1 MNGGSGGIVITYHE
15 QITKNNMKSN
25 ATPVTDTPSLSHSMS
40 FDGYSAHS
48 PSSSRVSSSFYDYS
62 SISEVSSD
70 YRPSQMSSSPQMICV
85 KTEKPSPPQ
94 AWMSHNYSPYE
105 APSLYSPSMANP
117 LADEGNAFQ
126 YRPYKQE
133 PSYFT
138 ERAVF
143 PAQSDFQV
151 HTTFSDNG
159 VNHSERTSPQPSG
172 LVVPVGGK
180 ALLICKVCGDKASG
194 YHYGVTS
201 CEGCKGFFRR
211 SIQKRMEYR
220 CLRDGVCPIYKQNRN
235 RCQACRFKKC
245 ITVGMSR
252 DLRFGRVSKRTVK
265 EISDVDTSDSDE
277 KPEVSS
283 TTSPEPLKVQL
294 NQLIQ
299 TVYEA
304 HEEFSA
310 MTVKRQRT
318 VSEHTLDFVIA
329 DPPLPN
335 QLRAWEL
342 YTEKVTPDI
351 HKTVEFAKRV
361 PGFPMLHS
369 GDQQALIKSSFFR
382 IFLMRTYRGLSSR
395 GLLLVDGTFMQS
407 TFLHLIF
414 GEFLNE
420 LLVFAHAMK
429 GLNLSDEVVAV
440 FAAVL
445 LTTTE
450 NIYYH
455 SKVEVDRI
463 HERLVT
469 ALRTKINDEF
479 PDSVVFDL
487 LMSKIS
493 HLQELAIHHD
503 KIHNIL
509 RYNWANVKI
518 SALYSEIYYL
528 EHRAAPHHGR
538 SSSEETVPHPS
549 FSDLLGYD

>member
-1 MNGGSGGIVITYHE
+1 
-15 QITKNNMKSN
+15 
-25 ATPVTDTPSLSHSMS
+25 
-40 FDGYSAHS
+40 
-48 PSSSRVSSSFYDYS
+48 
-62 SISEVSSD
+62 
-70 YRPSQMSSSPQMICV
+70 
-85 KTEKPSPPQ
+85 
-94 AWMSHNYSPYE
+94 
-105 APSLYSPSMANP
+105 
-117 LADEGNAFQ
+117 
-126 YRPYKQE
+126 
-133 PSYFT
+133 
-138 ERAVF
+138 
-143 PAQSDFQV
+143 
-151 HTTFSDNG
+151 
-159 VNHSERTSPQPSG
+159 
-172 LVVPVGGK
+172 
-180 ALLICKVCGDKASG
+180 
-194 YHYGVTS
+194 
-201 CEGCKGFFRR
+201 
-211 SIQKRMEYR
+211 
-220 CLRDGVCPIYKQNRN
+220 
-235 RCQACRFKKC
+235 
-245 ITVGMSR
+245 
-252 DLRFGRVSKRTVK
+252 
-265 EISDVDTSDSDE
+265 
-277 KPEVSS
+277 
-283 TTSPEPLKVQL
+283 
-294 NQLIQ
+294 
-299 TVYEA
+299 
-304 HEEFSA
+304 

-318 VSEHTLDFVIA
+318 VSEHTLDFVTA
-329 DPPLPN
+329 DPALPN

-342 YTEKVTPDI
+342 YTEKITPDI

-361 PGFPMLHS
+361 PGFPTLHS

-463 HERLVT
+463 HDRLVS
-469 ALRTKINDEF
+469 ALRTKINDDF

-509 RYNWANVKI
+509 RYNWTNVKI

-528 EHRAAPHHGR
+528 EHQTAPHHGR
-538 SSSEETVPHPS
+538 NASEESVHTPHLAIS
-549 FSDLLGYD
+549 

>member
-1 MNGGSGGIVITYHE
+1 
-15 QITKNNMKSN
+15 
-25 ATPVTDTPSLSHSMS
+25 MS
-40 FDGYSAHS
+40 FDGFSAHS
-48 PSSSRVSSSFYDYS
+48 PSSSQVSSSFYEYS
-62 SISEVSSD
+62 GLSDASSEYRSTQISG
-70 YRPSQMSSSPQMICV
+70 SPQLICSV

-94 AWMSHNYSPYE
+94 AWAPQSYSPYE
-105 APSLYSPSMANP
+105 VPSLYSPSVTTNSIP
-117 LADEGNAFQ
+117 DEANAFP
-126 YRPYKQE
+126 YRQFKQE

-138 ERAVF
+138 ERAGF
-143 PAQSDFQV
+143 PTPSDFHV
-151 HTTFSDNG
+151 HSTFADN
-159 VNHSERTSPQPSG
+159 VMNHSERTSPQPTT
-172 LVVPVGGK
+172 LLVPVGGK

-220 CLRDGVCPIYKQNRN
+220 CLRDGSCPIYKQNRN

-252 DLRFGRVSKRTVK
+252 DSVRFGRVPKRPAK
-265 EISDVDTSDSDE
+265 GISDIDTSDSEE

-283 TTSPEPLKVQL
+283 TTSPEPLKAEM

-299 TVYEA
+299 AIYEA

-310 MTVKRQRT
+310 MTLKRQRILA
-318 VSEHTLDFVIA
+318 EQTLDFITVEPTA
-329 DPPLPN
+329 LTN
-335 QLRAWEL
+335 QLHAWEL

-361 PGFPMLHS
+361 PGFPTLHS

-382 IFLMRTYRGLSSR
+382 VFLIRTHRGLSSR
-395 GLLLVDGTFMQS
+395 GLHLADGTFMP
-407 TFLHLIF
+407 TAFLNLIF
-414 GEFLNE
+414 GQFLNE
-420 LLVFAHAMK
+420 LFVFAHAMK
-429 GLNLSDEVVAV
+429 GLNLSDEVMAV

-463 HERLVT
+463 QERLV
-469 ALRTKINDEF
+469 AAMRVRINEDF

-493 HLQELAIHHD
+493 HLRDLAVHHD

-509 RYNWANVKI
+509 RYHATSVKI
-518 SALYSEIYYL
+518 PALYSEIYYL
-528 EHRAAPHHGR
+528 EHRVTPHQIRISDDGSEHAARIPQ
-538 SSSEETVPHPS
+538 V
-549 FSDLLGYD
+549 

>member
-1 MNGGSGGIVITYHE
+1 
-15 QITKNNMKSN
+15 
-25 ATPVTDTPSLSHSMS
+25 MS
-40 FDGYSAHS
+40 FDGFSAARS
-48 PSSSRVSSSFYDYS
+48 PSSSRVSSSFYEFS
-62 SISEVSSD
+62 SISDISSD
-70 YRPSQMSSSPQMICV
+70 YRPSQMSNSAQMICV
-85 KTEKPSPPQ
+85 KTEKPSPSQ
-94 AWMSHNYSPYE
+94 AWIPHSYSSYE
-105 APSLYSPSMANP
+105 ASSLYSPSIANQ
-117 LADEGNAFQ
+117 LSDEGNAFP

-133 PSYFT
+133 SSFFT
-138 ERAVF
+138 EQVIF
-143 PAQSDFQV
+143 PTQSDFPV
-151 HTTFSDNG
+151 HTSFSDNG
-159 VNHSERTSPQPSG
+159 VNNNERSSPQPSG
-172 LVVPVGGK
+172 LLVPVGGK
-180 ALLICKVCGDKASG
+180 AILICKVCGDKASG

-252 DLRFGRVSKRTVK
+252 DSVRFGRVPKRTVK
-265 EISDVDTSDSDE
+265 EVSDGDTSDSDE

-283 TTSPEPLKVQL
+283 TTSPEPLKVEL

-310 MTVKRQRT
+310 MTIKRQRVIT
-318 VSEHTLDFVIA
+318 EHRLDFIID
-329 DPPLPN
+329 DPPSLSN

-361 PGFPMLHS
+361 PGFPSLHS

-395 GLLLVDGTFMQS
+395 GLLLVDGTFMQL

-414 GEFLNE
+414 GQFLNE
-420 LLVFAHAMK
+420 LLIFAHMMN
-429 GLNLSDEVVAV
+429 GLNLNDEVVAV

-450 NIYYH
+450 SIYYH

-463 HERLVT
+463 HDKLVS
-469 ALRTKINDEF
+469 ALRIKINDDF
-479 PDSVVFDL
+479 PDSVIFDL

-493 HLQELAIHHD
+493 HLQELAMHHD

-509 RYNWANVKI
+509 RYNSTNVKI

-528 EHRAAPHHGR
+528 DDRSAPHNSR
-538 SSSEETVPHPS
+538 NSSE
-549 FSDLLGYD
+549 